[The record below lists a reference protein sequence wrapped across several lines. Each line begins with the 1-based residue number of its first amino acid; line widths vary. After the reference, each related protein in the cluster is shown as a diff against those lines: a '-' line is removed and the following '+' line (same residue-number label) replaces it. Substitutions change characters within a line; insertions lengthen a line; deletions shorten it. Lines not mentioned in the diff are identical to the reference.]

1 MAAGSGSGCTWD
13 MRSAGPPRTPLTPTP
28 TPLLLALL
36 ILLRSDQA
44 LSGQSD
50 QALSGQSGRPGRAH
64 AACNGTFVDAG
75 ANVGDSLH
83 MWYMVPSCSSAPHK
97 LDGGRGCAW
106 QMPWWLP
113 LSVRRT
119 YCAMAFE
126 PNPHLAAKLEHAAA
140 HLRRY
145 LGGQIDVF
153 NGTALA
159 EADGT
164 APFGLDLQGYN
175 NEGSS
180 LMLNKRT
187 KPVGGRVGSGQRV
200 GENKVLVR
208 TVNALELL
216 RAVDPGPIALKID
229 VEGYEGRLLRNLILS
244 GVLCDRV
251 PELFV
256 EWHVSAQ
263 IDARDRG
270 SMPAQ
275 TLDVYRWMLSTYNP
289 NASALIKA
297 WLPWADSTCN
307 TTLLQWAR

>member
-1 MAAGSGSGCTWD
+1 
-13 MRSAGPPRTPLTPTP
+13 
-28 TPLLLALL
+28 
-36 ILLRSDQA
+36 
-44 LSGQSD
+44 
-50 QALSGQSGRPGRAH
+50 
-64 AACNGTFVDAG
+64 
-75 ANVGDSLH
+75 
-83 MWYMVPSCSSAPHK
+83 
-97 LDGGRGCAW
+97 
-106 QMPWWLP
+106 
-113 LSVRRT
+113 
-119 YCAMAFE
+119 MAFE